1 MNSSGQKMKACV
13 IGGSGFLGS
22 HVCDHLTGAGYA
34 VTILDRVASPWL
46 HSDQQM
52 LVGDLLDEALLD
64 QSIIGCGVVFR
75 FAAIADLDRAL
86 ATPIDTARVN
96 VLGNVLIFDAY
107 QSQIGG
113 HVASRK
119 LKPPL
124 SAILPMIN

>member
-22 HVCDHLTGAGYA
+22 QVCDHLTGAGYA
-34 VTILDRVASPWL
+34 VSILNRVASPWL

-52 LVGDLLDEALLD
+52 LVGDLLDEAMLD
-64 QSIIGCGVVFR
+64 QVIIGCGVVDN
-75 FAAIADLDRAL
+75 FAAIADLDRAH
-86 ATPIDTARVN
+86 ATPIDTGRVN
-96 VLGNVLIFDAY
+96 VLGNVLLFDAC

-124 SAILPMIN
+124 SAILLMIN

>member
-34 VTILDRVASPWL
+34 VSILNRVASPWL

-52 LVGDLLDEALLD
+52 LVGDLLDEAMLD
-64 QSIIGCGVVFR
+64 QSIIGCGVVDN

-86 ATPIDTARVN
+86 ATPIDTGRVN
-96 VLGNVLIFDAY
+96 VLGNVLVFDAC

-124 SAILPMIN
+124 SAILLMIN